1 MTSRPTNRSY
11 PKREIRR
18 SWRFFRFWTY
28 WFGDRKVR
36 AGLSLVLSD
45 EAFGRLATL
54 LKRGATSDG
63 AKAHLTPWTR
73 TREFPAAVAP
83 EPRDISYVT
92 LPSRVGH
99 EDLDR
104 LGQSLSNPDSA
115 WTFVSTE
122 GSDWVD
128 VQRAA
133 AIALSVASD
142 FDLLYTDEL
151 YLDEDL
157 PRARPVRVGP
167 HTLLSGNVIGRH
179 YLIRNST
186 ARTAGGL
193 RSEFRSA
200 SEFDLFLRMLDEGAR
215 FTRYDFL
222 ISTPAPHLEQ
232 ADLLSATSAAL
243 SRRSLPSLRTE
254 STSPGLVSWHV
265 YSTEPARVDILIP
278 TRDRLDLLRR
288 CIEQIEH
295 CTTYAHYTITIL
307 NNDSTD
313 PETLAYLE
321 STSHKVLD
329 CPGAFNYARIINQ
342 GARESTAEFLV
353 MLNND
358 TIVKTSN
365 WLELLLGAAL
375 LDDVGVVGAKIV
387 DQNNEVEHSGIAIA
401 PYPQHIRFGVN
412 IPTTWV
418 EYSGIHNVS
427 AVTGA
432 LHMISRVKWIELG
445 GMDEELEV
453 LLNDVD
459 LCMRAELKGW
469 HTVLQPAV
477 SVQHFVSSSRGRLNP
492 KFDRERFI
500 AHWNLFRGYHDP
512 YFPAACSLY
521 ANRLV
526 FNSSVAQL
534 FRWSEVTKALL
545 GRN

>member
-1 MTSRPTNRSY
+1 MNSGPANRSY
-11 PKREIRR
+11 SKREIRR

-28 WFGDRKVR
+28 WFNGRRLR
-36 AGLSLVLSD
+36 AGLSLGLSD
-45 EAFGRLATL
+45 EGFGRIAKL
-54 LKRGATSDG
+54 LRRELSSGGATTRFEPVVEVRTFG
-63 AKAHLTPWTR
+63 APV
-73 TREFPAAVAP
+73 PP
-83 EPRDISYVT
+83 EPTEVSYVS
-92 LPSRVGH
+92 LPSTADQEALTELNR
-99 EDLDR
+99 
-104 LGQSLSNPDSA
+104 SLMNLETT
-115 WTFVSTE
+115 WTFVTTE
-122 GSDWVD
+122 GSDWVE

-133 AIALSVASD
+133 ALAFSCASD

-151 YLDEDL
+151 YSDEDF
-157 PRARPVRVGP
+157 PRARPRRVGP

-186 ARTAGGL
+186 ARAVGGL
-193 RSEFRSA
+193 RKEFKSG

-215 FTRYDFL
+215 FARYDFL
-222 ISTPAPHLEQ
+222 IGTPAAWTEPS
-232 ADLLSATSAAL
+232 DLLSATSAAL
-243 SRRSLPSLRTE
+243 SRRSLPSIRSE
-254 STSPGLVSWHV
+254 SSIPGLVSWHV
-265 YSTEPARVDILIP
+265 YSTEPAQVEILIP
-278 TRDRLDLLRR
+278 TRDRLDLLRQ
-288 CIEQIEH
+288 CIEQIER

-307 NNDSTD
+307 NNDSKES
-313 PETLAYLE
+313 ETLAYLA
-321 STSHKVLD
+321 TTKHKVVN
-329 CPGAFNYARIINQ
+329 CPGDFNYARIINQ
-342 GARESTAEFLV
+342 GAKLSNAEFLV

-387 DQNNEVEHSGIAIA
+387 DQNNQVEHSGIAIA

-412 IPTTWV
+412 IPSTWV
-418 EYSGIHNVS
+418 EYAGIRNVS

-469 HTVLQPAV
+469 HTVFQPAV
-477 SVQHFVSSSRGRLNP
+477 TVQHFVSSSRGRLNP

-500 AHWNLFRGYHDP
+500 AHWNLFRGYEDH
-512 YFPAACSLY
+512 YFPTACSLY

-526 FNSSVAQL
+526 FNSNVSQL
-534 FRWSEVTKALL
+534 FRWSTVARALF
-545 GRN
+545 GRS